1 MGRLKTCIGAGV
13 AAILA
18 GGALAAAAAA
28 DQSVDWMKGFD
39 APGTPKKYDKVG
51 VIKIGPKSAK
61 NVLVLNP
68 GTSAGSAYF
77 VPLAKSLVG
86 ELKGWQVWSV
96 ERRENLLEDQSESD
110 KYKAGKVTS
119 KQFFDYYLGYLTDNS
134 VTKHVQP
141 VPDSAVPFARDWGMN
156 VELHD
161 LRNVV
166 KAAQKLGG
174 KVVVGGHSL
183 GGSMTTAYA
192 TWDFNGKAG
201 AKGLSGLVFIDG
213 ASSPD
218 PVTKHDAKAEL
229 ADLQTSTPWLAF
241 GGIGAPY
248 AGLFA
253 NVGSG
258 LAREDPNTKSQLDG
272 FLLLPPDLQP
282 PVTTTN
288 EAGFG
293 YASDVD
299 TSPGNLAAFQV
310 HDGQLAA
317 SGDPRPWDQ
326 AGDITP
332 VLRYADMLFGTDVK
346 GTDGS
351 AWYHPMRLSI
361 DSGAVGDGNKNPAQK
376 VLDVKATHGDD
387 VHLPMYAF
395 GAALGNTRVLDAVK
409 TLAKQS
415 GVPKKDVTLIDRSS
429 TYAHND
435 PNAAAPKRNAFLK
448 HLVPFLRGIAH

>member
-1 MGRLKTCIGAGV
+1 MGRLKTYIGAGIATV
-13 AAILA
+13 AAC
-18 GGALAAAAAA
+18 GAFAAAAAA
-28 DQSVDWMKGFD
+28 DEHVQWMKGFD

-51 VIKIGPKSAK
+51 VIKVGPKNAR

-86 ELKGWQVWSV
+86 RLHGWQVWSV
-96 ERRENLLEDQSESD
+96 ERRENLLEDQSEAD
-110 KYKAGKVTS
+110 KYKAGKVTP
-119 KQFFDYYLGYLTDNS
+119 KQFFDYYLGFLTDSS
-134 VTKHVQP
+134 VTKHVQFAE
-141 VPDSAVPFARDWGMN
+141 DSDVGFARDWGMN
-156 VELHD
+156 VEMHD

-166 KAAQKLGG
+166 LAAKKLGG

-183 GGSMTTAYA
+183 GGTMTSAYA
-192 TWDFNGKAG
+192 TWDFDGKAG

-213 ASSPD
+213 ASRPD
-218 PVTKHDAKAEL
+218 PVSKHDAKQEL
-229 ADLQTSTPWLAF
+229 SDLQSSTPWLAF
-241 GGIGAPY
+241 GGIQAPL

-258 LAREDPNTKSQLDG
+258 LATENPNQKSQLDG
-272 FLLLPPDLQP
+272 FPLPPGIKP

-299 TSPGNLAAFQV
+299 TSPSSLIAFQA

-317 SGDPRPWDQ
+317 SGNPRPWDQ

-332 VLRYADMLFGTDVK
+332 IKRYANMLFGTGVK

-351 AWYHPMRLSI
+351 AWYHPMRLTI
-361 DSGAVGDGNKNPAQK
+361 DAGAVGDGNKNPAQK

-387 VHLPMYAF
+387 VHVPMYAF
-395 GAALGNTRVLDAVK
+395 GAALGNTRVLDAVR

-415 GVPKKDVTLIDRSS
+415 HVPKKDVTLIDRSA

-435 PNAAAPKRNAFLK
+435 PNAAAPKKNAFLK
-448 HLVPFLRGIAH
+448 HLVPFLKHAAH